1 MFTFVKN
8 GGMDMEEV
16 YMHKTGF
23 ISEDLVTLLRPF
35 SCVCSVEVSVC
46 QILSSRGDFRNKRI

>member
-16 YMHKTGF
+16 NMHKTGF
-23 ISEDLVTLLRPF
+23 ISEDFSDLTTDHSVAFVLL
-35 SCVCSVEVSVC
+35 
-46 QILSSRGDFRNKRI
+46 